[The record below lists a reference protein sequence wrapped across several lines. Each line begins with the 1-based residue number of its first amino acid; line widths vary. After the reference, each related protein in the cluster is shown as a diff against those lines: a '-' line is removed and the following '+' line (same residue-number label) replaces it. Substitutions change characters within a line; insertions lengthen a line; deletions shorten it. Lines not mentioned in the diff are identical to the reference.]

1 MNAVLNEP
9 ELAMGKA
16 MSLVGLLIR
25 GDEKKSKKAAHF
37 SFES

>member
-16 MSLVGLLIR
+16 MYWVVVITQQTGL
-25 GDEKKSKKAAHF
+25 KK
-37 SFES
+37 